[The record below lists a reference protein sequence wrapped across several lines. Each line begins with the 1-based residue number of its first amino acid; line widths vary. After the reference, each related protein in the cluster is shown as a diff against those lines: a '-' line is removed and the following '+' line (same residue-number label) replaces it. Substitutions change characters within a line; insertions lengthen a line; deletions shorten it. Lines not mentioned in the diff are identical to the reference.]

1 MRGRRIGEARILIR
15 VGGAG
20 QRDASGKTWF
30 GPGYSRQMHTKLSP
44 LRHNDPVSV
53 DPPIIR
59 APEKA
64 LRHFAQAL
72 AVLAL
77 ASAAGA
83 QESAWPSRTIQIVVP
98 YTPGTGADILAR
110 ILGPKLAERWKIA
123 VVTDNRAGASG
134 NIGTDFVAKSAPDGY
149 TLLCTAT
156 SFGTNPAINQKLPFD
171 PMKSFAPVILLA
183 TSTMAVIVTQGLP
196 AKSMREFLELARGQ
210 PGKLYYSSPGNGG
223 PQHLA
228 MELLKLD
235 ARIDLVHVPYKGSGG
250 ALADLVGGHV
260 QAMIVSLQ
268 TAAPYVQ
275 SGKLRMLA
283 VMSAERSQA
292 FSEVP
297 TLKELGLADLEVE
310 TWYGVFAPAGTP
322 QAAIARVNAEMNA
335 LLEQNEIRELLAKQG
350 MAPAGGTPERFGALV
365 KRELARWSRVV
376 AAAGIKAD

>member
-1 MRGRRIGEARILIR
+1 MG
-15 VGGAG
+15 
-20 QRDASGKTWF
+20 
-30 GPGYSRQMHTKLSP
+30 
-44 LRHNDPVSV
+44 
-53 DPPIIR
+53 
-59 APEKA
+59 
-64 LRHFAQAL
+64 
-72 AVLAL
+72 
-77 ASAAGA
+77 
-83 QESAWPSRTIQIVVP
+83 
-98 YTPGTGADILAR
+98 
-110 ILGPKLAERWKIA
+110 
-123 VVTDNRAGASG
+123 
-134 NIGTDFVAKSAPDGY
+134 
-149 TLLCTAT
+149 
-156 SFGTNPAINQKLPFD
+156 
-171 PMKSFAPVILLA
+171 
-183 TSTMAVIVTQGLP
+183 VIVTQGLP
-196 AKSMREFLELARGQ
+196 AKSMREFLELARSQ

-310 TWYGVFAPAGTP
+310 TWYGVFAPAATP
-322 QAAIARVNAEMNA
+322 QAVIARVNAEMNA
-335 LLEQNEIRELLAKQG
+335 LLEQSEIRELLAKQG
-350 MAPAGGTPERFGALV
+350 MAPAGGTPERFGGLV
-365 KRELARWSRVV
+365 KRELARWPRVV

>member
-1 MRGRRIGEARILIR
+1 LL
-15 VGGAG
+15 
-20 QRDASGKTWF
+20 ASG
-30 GPGYSRQMHTKLSP
+30 
-44 LRHNDPVSV
+44 
-53 DPPIIR
+53 
-59 APEKA
+59 
-64 LRHFAQAL
+64 
-72 AVLAL
+72 
-77 ASAAGA
+77 ASA
-83 QESAWPSRTIQIVVP
+83 QESTWPSRTIQMVVP

-110 ILGPKLAERWKIA
+110 ILGPKLGERWKIS

-134 NIGTDFVAKSAPDGY
+134 NIGTDFVAKAAPDGY

-171 PMKSFAPVILLA
+171 PVRSFAPVILLA

-196 AKSMREFLELARGQ
+196 ARSMREFLDLARSQ

-235 ARIDLVHVPYKGSGG
+235 AEIDLVHVPYKGSGG

-297 TLKELGLADLEVE
+297 TLKELGLPDLEVE

-322 QAAIARVNAEMNA
+322 QAVVARVNTELNA
-335 LLEQNEIRELLAKQG
+335 LLKRNEIRDLLAKQG
-350 MAPAGGTPERFGALV
+350 MAPAGGTPERFGDLV
-365 KRELARWSRVV
+365 KKELARWSRVV
-376 AAAGIKAD
+376 ANAGIKAD

>member
-1 MRGRRIGEARILIR
+1 MIPSREGAHRFVAWAL
-15 VGGAG
+15 VGL
-20 QRDASGKTWF
+20 TLPW
-30 GPGYSRQMHTKLSP
+30 
-44 LRHNDPVSV
+44 
-53 DPPIIR
+53 
-59 APEKA
+59 
-64 LRHFAQAL
+64 
-72 AVLAL
+72 
-77 ASAAGA
+77 SAASLAQDGA
-83 QESAWPSRTIQIVVP
+83 VWPTRTIQIVVP

-110 ILGPKLAERWKIA
+110 VLGPKLAERWKVG

-156 SFGTNPAINQKLPFD
+156 SFGTNPAVNRKLPFD
-171 PMKSFAPVILLA
+171 PVNGFAPVVLLA
-183 TSTMAVIVTQGLP
+183 TSSVAVIVTSGLP
-196 AKSMREFLELARGQ
+196 AKSMREFLELARSQ

-275 SGKLRMLA
+275 SGKLRMLS
-283 VMSAERSQA
+283 VMSAERSPA
-292 FSEVP
+292 FPDVP
-297 TLKELGLADLEVE
+297 TLKELGLPDLEVD
-310 TWYGVFAPAGTP
+310 TWYGMFAPAGTP
-322 QAAIARVNAEMNA
+322 GAVVAKLNAELNP
-335 LLEQNEIRELLAKQG
+335 LLKQPEIRELLAKQG
-350 MAPAGGTPERFGALV
+350 MAAAGGTPERFGDLV

-376 AAAGIKAD
+376 AKAGIKAD

>member
-1 MRGRRIGEARILIR
+1 MISSRERARHCVVAAL
-15 VGGAG
+15 GLA
-20 QRDASGKTWF
+20 
-30 GPGYSRQMHTKLSP
+30 LS
-44 LRHNDPVSV
+44 LGSTV
-53 DPPIIR
+53 
-59 APEKA
+59 
-64 LRHFAQAL
+64 LFAQD
-72 AVLAL
+72 
-77 ASAAGA
+77 AGM
-83 QESAWPSRTIQIVVP
+83 WPARTIQIVVP

-110 ILGPKLAERWKIA
+110 IFGPKLAERWKIA

-171 PMKSFAPVILLA
+171 PIRSFAPVILLA

-235 ARIDLVHVPYKGSGG
+235 ARVDLVHVPYKGSGG

-275 SGKLRMLA
+275 SGDRKSTRLNSSHLVSSYA
-283 VMSAERSQA
+283 V
-292 FSEVP
+292 FCF
-297 TLKELGLADLEVE
+297 KK
-310 TWYGVFAPAGTP
+310 
-322 QAAIARVNAEMNA
+322 N
-335 LLEQNEIRELLAKQG
+335 KQ
-350 MAPAGGTPERFGALV
+350 
-365 KRELARWSRVV
+365 SS
-376 AAAGIKAD
+376 

>member
-1 MRGRRIGEARILIR
+1 MIPSRE
-15 VGGAG
+15 GAW
-20 QRDASGKTWF
+20 RFVAW
-30 GPGYSRQMHTKLSP
+30 
-44 LRHNDPVSV
+44 
-53 DPPIIR
+53 
-59 APEKA
+59 A
-64 LRHFAQAL
+64 LTGATL
-72 AVLAL
+72 AG
-77 ASAAGA
+77 SAASLAQDGA
-83 QESAWPSRTIQIVVP
+83 AWPARTIQVVVP

-110 ILGPKLAERWKIA
+110 ILGPKLAERWKVG

-156 SFGTNPAINQKLPFD
+156 SFGTNPAVNRKLPFD
-171 PMKSFAPVILLA
+171 PVNDFAPVILLA
-183 TSTMAVIVTQGLP
+183 TSSVAVIVTPGLP
-196 AKSMREFLELARGQ
+196 AKSMREFLELARSQ

-275 SGKLRMLA
+275 SGKLRMLS
-283 VMSAERSQA
+283 VMSAERSPA
-292 FSEVP
+292 FPDVP
-297 TLKELGLADLEVE
+297 TLKELGLPDLEVD
-310 TWYGVFAPAGTP
+310 TWYGMFAPAGTP
-322 QAAIARVNAEMNA
+322 GAVVAKLNAELNP
-335 LLEQNEIRELLAKQG
+335 LLKQPEIRELLAKQG
-350 MAPAGGTPERFGALV
+350 MAAAGGTPERFGDLV

-376 AAAGIKAD
+376 AKAGIKAD